1 MSVNDWPFDELNLP
15 WNAST
20 EHSADHNVYVY
31 GGDGDAVITVEPHV
45 MHDQLAIARLA
56 AAAPTLLAALR
67 QLVEASQDYDASSAI
82 REALKPARA
91 VIARVEG
98 GGEQ

>member
-1 MSVNDWPFDELNLP
+1 MSTAEKLLDSLVAVNIELRAWADANTRELGVQ
-15 WNAST
+15 AEALAGDLVI
-20 EHSADHNVYVY
+20 EH
-31 GGDGDAVITVEPHV
+31 GD
-45 MHDQLAIARLA
+45 
-56 AAAPTLLAALR
+56 LLAALR
-67 QLVEASQDYDASSAI
+67 QLVAASQDYDASSAI